1 MKGKTNTIGIVFIGN
16 TDEPFNNSFIFN
28 IVSSACNMLNH
39 LDYNIYFSASKMFAD
54 VAALEEHIHAVFGS
68 GRVDGVIIIGP
79 PLIEYHESLRNL
91 KYQTPFVLVGR
102 IAGVRKMNMVDVDNE
117 EMGYKAIAHLAER
130 GCRKVGF
137 IASENSFQFDLDR
150 MTGVRRA
157 IDELNLEYSEEWG
170 IINSARTYEPISK
183 MIMQLAG
190 TVDGLYIWD
199 VSVLG
204 TIVNMIM
211 EKKVSVPKDFML
223 ICDEDPSLMQI
234 SPVRF
239 TMMKIDSKEVADL
252 LPTLSIRRSVVSV
265 IIIPR
270 HSSNQSS
277 CRGQRLDD
285 CTSVSKQQVIEEWY
299 E

>member
-130 GCRKVGF
+130 GCRKS
-137 IASENSFQFDLDR
+137 ASL
-150 MTGVRRA
+150 
-157 IDELNLEYSEEWG
+157 LL
-170 IINSARTYEPISK
+170 RTRFSSI
-183 MIMQLAG
+183 
-190 TVDGLYIWD
+190 
-199 VSVLG
+199 
-204 TIVNMIM
+204 
-211 EKKVSVPKDFML
+211 L
-223 ICDEDPSLMQI
+223 IE
-234 SPVRF
+234 
-239 TMMKIDSKEVADL
+239 
-252 LPTLSIRRSVVSV
+252 
-265 IIIPR
+265 
-270 HSSNQSS
+270 
-277 CRGQRLDD
+277 
-285 CTSVSKQQVIEEWY
+285 
-299 E
+299 